1 MKITLT
7 EENYR
12 KMSLLIVGTIAFDSV
27 ETPWGKAE
35 RILGGSG
42 TFAGCAAS
50 FFTQPRLS
58 GVIGGDFPEEYL
70 DILRE
75 KRVDTEGVVRKEGK
89 TFFWAGR
96 YESDVN
102 VRTTL
107 ATELNVLADFDPK
120 LPASYLDSEYVFLAN
135 IDPDL
140 QAKVLDQCGKIKFSV
155 IDTMNFWIDTKR
167 ESLDRV
173 LQRVDAVLIN
183 DEEARM
189 LCGTPN
195 LLKAAETILSGR
207 PKVVI
212 VKKGEHGIMMVTKNS
227 IFALPGFPLRQVKDP
242 TGAGDSFA
250 GGFAGYIA
258 RAGKTDDATLR
269 QAVVAG
275 SAAASFCC
283 EDFSV
288 NRFRNLSTADLLG
301 RIGAFSDLTLFEK
314 PVTD

>member
-1 MKITLT
+1 M
-7 EENYR
+7 N
-12 KMSLLIVGTIAFDSV
+12 LLIVGTLAFDSV
-27 ETPWGKAE
+27 ETPWGKAD

-42 TFAGCAAS
+42 TFAGYAAG
-50 FFTQPRLS
+50 FFTRPRLV
-58 GVIGGDFPEEYL
+58 GVVGSDFPEEYL
-70 DILRE
+70 DILRGHG
-75 KRVDTEGVVRKEGK
+75 VDTAGVERKDGK
-89 TFFWAGR
+89 TFYWAGR
-96 YESDVN
+96 YETDVN

-107 ATELNVLADFDPK
+107 TTELNVLEVFDPV
-120 LPASYLDSEYVFLAN
+120 LPESYMDSEYLFLAN

-140 QAKVLDQCGKIKFSV
+140 QAKVLDQCGNLKFS
-155 IDTMNFWIDTKR
+155 IADTMNFWINTKK

-195 LLKAAETILSGR
+195 LLKAAEMILSGH

-212 VKKGEHGIMMVTKNS
+212 VKKGEHGIMMVTEDEVFS
-227 IFALPGFPLRQVKDP
+227 LPGFPLRQVKDP

-258 RAGKTDDATLR
+258 RTGSTDGKTLR

-288 NRFRNLSTADLLG
+288 NRFRNLTGKDLAG
-301 RIGAFSDLTLFEK
+301 RIESFSVLTGFDK
-314 PVTD
+314 PVI